1 MSRLVPA
8 IALRVA
14 VPLPGVITS
23 LTLGPGPAI
32 HAMDQH
38 LDNKVELVLVL
49 QRDPGLENPGPD
61 DVHPVGVSIKVLRT
75 LGLPDGG
82 VKMLV
87 ESLHRTSIRDFGSH
101 DTFGYACQPARF
113 LTLPGA
119 RQVVEALA
127 QRLRDLAGQAL
138 SAPGPDRPPELD
150 SALELQ
156 TTPERLCDHVISQLG
171 LKPEEVQEVV
181 GQADLGARLERA
193 VWFVERQIAFGELS
207 MRIHKDVQAAMD
219 QNQREYFLREQ
230 LKAVQKELGEAMLDE
245 VAEYERKLKDCG
257 MPEEVEKEARR
268 ELERLKKI
276 HVDAAEYMVAR
287 TYLDWL
293 VAMPW
298 KAETE
303 DKTDL
308 LDARAVLDADHYGLD
323 KVKERILE
331 FLAVRQLRQDAKGP
345 ILCLVG
351 PPGVGKTS
359 LGRSVATALGRKFE
373 RISLGGMKDE
383 AEIRGHRRTYVGAL
397 PGRVIQALKR
407 AGTRN
412 PVILLDELDKIGSDF
427 RGDPASA
434 LLEVLDPEQNHTF
447 RDHYLDVPFDLSR
460 VLFLATANAEDPIPA
475 ALHDRLEVIE
485 LTGYLEEEK
494 LAIARTH
501 LLPKLAEANGLPEG
515 SLTIPDATILEVI
528 RGYTREAGVRGL
540 ERELAALHRKAARKL
555 VEAKVTS
562 SELPVLDVDATTLGE
577 WQGPPKVHHEL
588 AGTIDRSG
596 IVIGLVWTP
605 VGGEIQ
611 FVEVTRVPGKGV
623 VKLTGNLGE
632 TLKESAETAMSIV
645 RGMTVFPLDGGA
657 YPDGLL
663 KLPANTFTEYDFHVH
678 LPAGGIKKDGPSA
691 GVTVVTALFSLLT
704 GRIARSDVAMTGE
717 VSLRGRVM
725 PIGGVKE
732 KVLAARRAGVKVLIL
747 PKLNERDLHDIP
759 AALRASLEFHFVEH
773 VDEVLRIALL
783 PA

>member
-23 LTLGPGPAI
+23 LTIGPGPAI
-32 HAMDQH
+32 QAMDQH
-38 LDNKVELVLVL
+38 LDNKLELVLVL
-49 QRDPGLENPGPD
+49 QRDAGLENPMGD
-61 DVHPVGVSIKVLRT
+61 DVFPVGVSVRVLRT

-87 ESLHRTSIRDFGSH
+87 ESLHRTGIRDFGHH
-101 DTFGYACQPARF
+101 DLYGQACAPARF
-113 LTLPGA
+113 LTVPGSPKI
-119 RQVVEALA
+119 VDALA
-127 QRLRDLAGQAL
+127 LRLRELAPKAL
-138 SAPGPDRPPELD
+138 SGPGPERPPELD
-150 SALELQ
+150 TALDLQ
-156 TTPERLCDHVISQLG
+156 AGPERLCDHVIAQMALR
-171 LKPEEVQEVV
+171 PEEAQEIV
-181 GQADLGARLERA
+181 GAPDLPTRLERA

-207 MRIHKDVQAAMD
+207 ARIHKDVQSAMD
-219 QNQREYFLREQ
+219 LNQREYFLREQ
-230 LKAVQKELGEAMLDE
+230 LKAVQKELGEAVMDE
-245 VAEYERKLKDCG
+245 IAEYERKIKSCG
-257 MPEEVEKEARR
+257 MPEEVEKDARR
-268 ELERLKKI
+268 ELDRLKKI

-298 KAETE
+298 TAETE
-303 DKTDL
+303 DKTNL
-308 LDARAVLDADHYGLD
+308 LEARAVLDGDHYGLD

-475 ALHDRLEVIE
+475 ALHDRLEMIE

-494 LAIARTH
+494 LQIAKAH
-501 LLPKLAEANGLPEG
+501 LLPKLAEANGLPTG
-515 SLTIPDATILEVI
+515 NLVVPDATILEVI

-555 VEAKVTS
+555 VEAMS
-562 SELPVLDVDATTLGE
+562 GGNDMPVLTVQNGMLAE
-577 WQGPPKVHHEL
+577 WQGPPKVHHEI
-588 AGTIDRSG
+588 AGVIAHSG
-596 IVIGLVWTP
+596 VVIGLVWTP

-611 FVEVTRVPGKGV
+611 FVEITKVPGKGV

-645 RGMTVFPLDGGA
+645 RAKAVPGVVEGIDVPL
-657 YPDGLL
+657 
-663 KLPANTFTEYDFHVH
+663 NTFTEFDFHVH

-691 GVTVVTALFSLLT
+691 GVTLVTALVGLLT
-704 GRIARSDVAMTGE
+704 GRLARADVAMTGE

-759 AALRASLEFHFVEH
+759 AALRDSLEFHFVEH
-773 VDEVLRIALL
+773 VDEVLKIALV
-783 PA
+783 

>member
-32 HAMDQH
+32 QAMDQH
-38 LDNKVELVLVL
+38 LDHKVELVLVL
-49 QRDPGLENPGPD
+49 QRDAGLENPGPD
-61 DVHPVGVSIKVLRT
+61 DVFPVGVSVRVLRT

-87 ESLHRTSIRDFGSH
+87 ESLHRTSIRDFGNH
-101 DTFGYACQPARF
+101 DVFGYACQPARF
-113 LTLPGA
+113 LTLPGSA
-119 RQVVEALA
+119 QNVQALA
-127 QRLRDLAGQAL
+127 LRLRQLAPKAL
-138 SAPGPDRPPELD
+138 SAPGPERPPELD
-150 SALELQ
+150 TALDMQ
-156 TTPERLCDHVISQLG
+156 DNPERLCDHVVTQLG
-171 LKPEEVQEVV
+171 LKPEESQEIVAA
-181 GQADLGARLERA
+181 ADLPARLERA
-193 VWFVERQIAFGELS
+193 VWFVERQIAFGEVSL
-207 MRIHKDVQAAMD
+207 RIHKEVQAAMD
-219 QNQREYFLREQ
+219 LNQREYFLREQ
-230 LKAVQKELGEAMLDE
+230 LKAVQKELGEALTDE
-245 VAEYERKLKDCG
+245 IAEYERKIAASG
-257 MPEEVEKEARR
+257 MPEEVAKDARR
-268 ELERLKKI
+268 ELDRLKKI

-293 VAMPW
+293 VAVPW
-298 KAETE
+298 TAETE
-303 DKTDL
+303 DHTSL
-308 LDARAVLDADHYGLD
+308 VEARQVLDADHYGLD

-331 FLAVRQLRQDAKGP
+331 FLAVRQLRHDAKGP

-359 LGRSVATALGRKFE
+359 LGRSVAKALGRNFE

-397 PGRVIQALKR
+397 PGRVMQALKR
-407 AGTRN
+407 AGSRN

-460 VLFLATANAEDPIPA
+460 VLFMATANAEDPIPA
-475 ALHDRLEVIE
+475 ALHDRLEMIS

-494 LAIARTH
+494 LAIAQRH
-501 LLPKLAEANGLPEG
+501 LLPKLSEQNGLPPNHLVVPE
-515 SLTIPDATILEVI
+515 ATVLEVV
-528 RGYTREAGVRGL
+528 RSYTREAGVRGL

-555 VEAKVTS
+555 VEARADSAEETVLTVTP
-562 SELPVLDVDATTLGE
+562 ELLVE

-588 AGTIDRSG
+588 AGVIDRCG

-611 FVEVTRVPGKGV
+611 FVEVTMVAGKGV

-632 TLKESAETAMSIV
+632 TLKESAETAFSLV
-645 RGMTVFPLDGGA
+645 KAQAAALGLQNTVF
-657 YPDGLL
+657 
-663 KLPANTFTEYDFHVH
+663 TEHDFHVH

-691 GVTVVTALFSLLT
+691 GITIVTALVGLLT
-704 GRIARSDVAMTGE
+704 NRVARATVAMTGE

-732 KVLAARRAGVKVLIL
+732 KVLAARRAGVTELVL

-759 AALRASLEFHFVEH
+759 PALRESLTFHFVDHIE
-773 VDEVLRIALL
+773 EVLRIALI
-783 PA
+783 

>member
-23 LTLGPGPAI
+23 LTIGPGPAI

-38 LDNKVELVLVL
+38 LDNKLELVCVL

-61 DVHPVGVSIKVLRT
+61 DVYPVGVSVRVVRT

-87 ESLHRTSIRDFGSH
+87 ESLNRTSVRDFGAH
-101 DTFGYACQPARF
+101 DQYGYACQPARF
-113 LTLPGA
+113 LTVPGA
-119 RQVVEALA
+119 SQHVEALA
-127 QRLRDLAGQAL
+127 LRLRELAPLAL
-138 SAPGPDRPPELD
+138 SAPGPERPPELD
-150 SALELQ
+150 AAIDLQ
-156 TTPERLCDHVISQLG
+156 VGPERLCDHVVAQLG
-171 LKPEEVQEVV
+171 LKPEEAQEIVSA
-181 GQADLGARLERA
+181 ADLGVRLERT
-193 VWFVERQIAFGELS
+193 VWFVERQIALGELS
-207 MRIHKDVQAAMD
+207 ARIHKDVQAAMD

-230 LKAVQKELGEAMLDE
+230 LKAVQKELGETVLDE
-245 VAEYERKLKDCG
+245 VAEYEKKLAECG

-268 ELERLKKI
+268 ELDRLKKI

-303 DKTDL
+303 DLTNL
-308 LDARAVLDADHYGLD
+308 LDARAVLDGDHYGLD

-447 RDHYLDVPFDLSR
+447 RDHYLDVPFDLSK

-475 ALHDRLEVIE
+475 ALHDRLEMIE

-494 LAIARTH
+494 LAIARKH
-501 LLPKLAEANGLPEG
+501 LLPKLALANGLPDG
-515 SLTIPDATILEVI
+515 HLIVPDETILEVV
-528 RGYTREAGVRGL
+528 RGYTREAGVRAL

-555 VEAKVTS
+555 VEARS
-562 SELPVLDVDATTLGE
+562 LGAELPVLNVMNGMLGE

-611 FVEVTRVPGKGV
+611 FVEVTKVPGKGV

-632 TLKESAETAMSIV
+632 TLKESAEAAMSIV
-645 RGMTVFPLDGGA
+645 RSMAIVNGDGGNG
-657 YPDGLL
+657 GLDV
-663 KLPANTFTEYDFHVH
+663 PANTFTEFDYHVH

-691 GVTVVTALFSLLT
+691 GVTLVTALVGLLSN
-704 GRIARSDVAMTGE
+704 RVARADVAMTGE

-759 AALRASLEFHFVEH
+759 IALRESLEFHFVEH
-773 VDEVLRIALL
+773 VDEVLAIALL
-783 PA
+783 A

>member
-1 MSRLVPA
+1 MPRLVPA

-32 HAMDQH
+32 QAMDQH
-38 LDNKVELVLVL
+38 LDHKLELVLVL
-49 QRDPGLENPGPD
+49 QRDAGLENPGPD
-61 DVHPVGVSIKVLRT
+61 DVHTVGVSVRVLRT

-87 ESLHRTSIRDFGSH
+87 ESLHRTSVRDFGMH
-101 DTFGYACQPARF
+101 DVFGFGCQPARF
-113 LTLPGA
+113 LTLPGSA
-119 RQVVEALA
+119 QNVQALA
-127 QRLRDLAGQAL
+127 LRLRQLAPVAL
-138 SAPGPDRPPELD
+138 SAPGPERPPELD
-150 SALELQ
+150 AALDLQ
-156 TTPERLCDHVISQLG
+156 ENPERLCDHVVTQLG
-171 LKPEEVQEVV
+171 LKADESQEIV
-181 GQADLGARLERA
+181 AAAELPARLERA

-207 MRIHKDVQAAMD
+207 ARIHKEVQAAMD
-219 QNQREYFLREQ
+219 LNQREYFLREQ
-230 LKAVQKELGEAMLDE
+230 LKAVQKELGEALTDE
-245 VAEYERKLKDCG
+245 VAEYERKIAASG
-257 MPEEVEKEARR
+257 MPEEVEKDARR
-268 ELERLKKI
+268 ELDRLKKI

-293 VAMPW
+293 VAVPW
-298 KAETE
+298 TNETE
-303 DKTDL
+303 DKTSL
-308 LDARAVLDADHYGLD
+308 VEARQVLDADHYGLD

-331 FLAVRQLRQDAKGP
+331 FLAVRQLRHDAKGP

-359 LGRSVATALGRKFE
+359 LGRSVAKALGRNFE

-397 PGRVIQALKR
+397 PGRVMQALKR
-407 AGTRN
+407 AGSRN

-460 VLFLATANAEDPIPA
+460 VLFIATANAEDPIPA
-475 ALHDRLEVIE
+475 ALHDRLEMIS
-485 LTGYLEEEK
+485 LSGYLEEEK
-494 LAIARTH
+494 VAIAQQH
-501 LLPKLAEANGLPEG
+501 LLPKLSEQNGLPLNHLVVPE
-515 SLTIPDATILEVI
+515 ATVLEVV
-528 RGYTREAGVRGL
+528 RSYTREAGVRGL

-555 VEAKVTS
+555 VEARAESAEESVLTVTP
-562 SELPVLDVDATTLGE
+562 ELLVE

-588 AGTIDRSG
+588 AGVIDRCG

-611 FVEVTRVPGKGV
+611 FVEVTMVAGKGV

-632 TLKESAETAMSIV
+632 TLKESAETAFSLV
-645 RGMTVFPLDGGA
+645 KAQASALGLQNTVF
-657 YPDGLL
+657 
-663 KLPANTFTEYDFHVH
+663 TEHDFHVH

-691 GVTVVTALFSLLT
+691 GITIVTALTGLLT
-704 GRIARSDVAMTGE
+704 NRVARATVAMTGE

-732 KVLAARRAGVKVLIL
+732 KVLAARRAGVTELVL

-759 AALRASLEFHFVEH
+759 PALRESLTFHFVDHIE
-773 VDEVLRIALL
+773 EVLRIALI
-783 PA
+783 